1 MATIQ
6 EKIKEGKIVSY
17 KFKGCLGRDEGGKQV
32 FKCITWYPPENLTKA
47 KSKKEAERTAAV
59 WESELKQA
67 YCYME
72 RSISG
77 MVGKGSL
84 SHNNREFFAENVDQ
98 SRSGGNITSVQ
109 KVPLSSKVMLD
120 RDDYEALAAA
130 AEKFVVQE
138 KRKASFGHCFTG
150 PRKNRRATV
159 KDRRIGR
166 YHPFTARRVGE
177 IQGQFHHGQA

>member
-150 PRKNRRATV
+150 PRK
-159 KDRRIGR
+159 K
-166 YHPFTARRVGE
+166 
-177 IQGQFHHGQA
+177 